1 MFDLLYED
9 FDTFDHYDV
18 DKYLS
23 STGIVVFEEYRGRG
37 IGEQFLRARKPFC
50 QTFGI
55 KLTVDIFT
63 SNFSNANSD
72 KIGFQLDKSL
82 KYD

>member
-1 MFDLLYED
+1 MFELLYGD
-9 FDTFDHYDV
+9 FDTFEHYQV

-23 STGIVVFEEYRGRG
+23 STGIIVSHEYRGRR

-50 QTFGI
+50 EAFDI
-55 KLTVDIFT
+55 KVTVDIFT
-63 SNFSNANSD
+63 SNFSNANAD

-82 KYD
+82 RCK